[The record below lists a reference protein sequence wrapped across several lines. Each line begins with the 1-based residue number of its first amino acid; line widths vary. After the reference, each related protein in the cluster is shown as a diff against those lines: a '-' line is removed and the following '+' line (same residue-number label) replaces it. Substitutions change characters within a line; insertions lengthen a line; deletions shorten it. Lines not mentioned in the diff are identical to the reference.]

1 MHKGKLAHALI
12 ATAAFAA
19 FAPTQ
24 AQLES
29 LQTLQGDMASANTEL
44 RQILQSDLPVF
55 NQSLVN
61 ANLTPLL
68 YALDER
74 QEAPAP
80 RAR

>member
-1 MHKGKLAHALI
+1 
-12 ATAAFAA
+12 
-19 FAPTQ
+19 
-24 AQLES
+24 
-29 LQTLQGDMASANTEL
+29 MASANTEL

>member
-1 MHKGKLAHALI
+1 
-12 ATAAFAA
+12 
-19 FAPTQ
+19 
-24 AQLES
+24 
-29 LQTLQGDMASANTEL
+29 MASADTEL

-68 YALDER
+68 LDER
-74 QEAPAP
+74 QQASAP

>member
-68 YALDER
+68 LDER